1 MKFEVLGKIKG
12 KARPRL
18 GKYNTYTPTD
28 TINYENLVK
37 ISYLNARG
45 INFYDKPIKMKI
57 EAIFEPAKSIS
68 KKKRNEL
75 MMIQAVTKKPDF
87 DNIGK
92 IVADALNKIAYND
105 DSQICKFE
113 IIKRYGEQ
121 EKLIIEVEEYEN
133 TKDSNQR

>member
-18 GKYNTYTPTD
+18 GKYSTYTPTD

-37 ISYLNARG
+37 ISYLNAKG
-45 INFYDKPIKMKI
+45 INLHDKPIKMKI
-57 EAIFEPAKSIS
+57 EAIFEPNKSIS
-68 KKKRNEL
+68 KKRRIEL
-75 MMIQAVTKKPDF
+75 IKQAVIKKPDF

-105 DSQICKFE
+105 DSQICEFE
-113 IIKRYGEQ
+113 IIKKYGEQ
-121 EKLIIEVEEYEN
+121 EKLIIEVKEYES
-133 TKDSNQR
+133 TKDSKKE